1 MEPPSVK
8 LHKASSLLV
17 DFVLPRKRIPCLEE
31 VLNSI
36 KQLHLISEKAGSRRA
51 VCYVLFP
58 LVILSISF
66 NQNYLVVGVIL
77 TLSPGG
83 MGVELVAALIQIW
96 GKILE
101 KKGDV
106 GSNTT

>member
-36 KQLHLISEKAGSRRA
+36 KQLHLISEKAGSR
-51 VCYVLFP
+51 
-58 LVILSISF
+58 
-66 NQNYLVVGVIL
+66 
-77 TLSPGG
+77 
-83 MGVELVAALIQIW
+83 
-96 GKILE
+96 
-101 KKGDV
+101 
-106 GSNTT
+106 